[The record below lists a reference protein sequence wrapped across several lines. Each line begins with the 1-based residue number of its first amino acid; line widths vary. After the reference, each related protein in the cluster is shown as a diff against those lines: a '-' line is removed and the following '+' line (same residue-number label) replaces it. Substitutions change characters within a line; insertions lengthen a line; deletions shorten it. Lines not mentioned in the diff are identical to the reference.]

1 MMYIYTMNRTQIYLS
16 DVEARVLERLSKET
30 GKSKSQLI
38 RDAIAGAYLGNRIAG
53 EEALKVIRRT
63 AGTWKGRR
71 ESGARYVDRI
81 RTGRLSRI
89 HPQRPH

>member
-1 MMYIYTMNRTQIYLS
+1 MYIYIMNRTQIYLS
-16 DVEARVLERLSKET
+16 DQEAGVLERLARET

-38 RDAIAGAYLGNRIAG
+38 RDAIADAYLGNRSSSD
-53 EEALKVIRRT
+53 ETLNVIRSA

-81 RTGRLSRI
+81 RTGRLTRI
-89 HPQRPH
+89 HPQGPG